1 MDIGLFG
8 GSFNPPHLG
17 HVMLARQFREMGGL
31 DMVWV
36 LVSPDPPHKDPAGL
50 VAYQHRLAMTQ
61 LAFAESFGIEVNRI
75 EETLPSPAYTY
86 RTVDAVKS
94 RHPGSR
100 FWLCLGEDSLHDLP
114 KWKNPEHL
122 IHEVGLLVA
131 KRGDFV
137 PSGSELPNEWLAN
150 VRFIDIEPMTI
161 SSTGLRKLISEGKS
175 VDELLAPT
183 VLEYISKHRLYWA

>member
-17 HVMLARQFREMGGL
+17 HVMLARQFREKGGL

-61 LAFAESFGIEVNRI
+61 IAFAESFGIEVNRI
-75 EETLPSPAYTY
+75 EESLPSPAYTY

-100 FWLCLGEDSLHDLP
+100 FWLCIGEDSLHDLP
-114 KWKNPEHL
+114 RWKNPDHL
-122 IHEVGLLVA
+122 MQQAGLLVA

-137 PSGSELPNEWLAN
+137 PVGSELPEEWLARA
-150 VRFIDIEPMTI
+150 RFIDIEPISI
-161 SSTGLRKLISEGKS
+161 SSTDIRMSISEGKP
-175 VDELLAPT
+175 VDGMLPPT
-183 VLEYISKHRLYWA
+183 VLEYIRKHRLYRA